1 MKQRNNTNWVKIT
14 TAISLLKLLSVL
26 MIFIALSG
34 GDSYANERTRYKAI
48 VARPDS
54 NVTTILRVYAENEEE
69 ARENIAL
76 NGWQIL
82 SIEVQQSAISSGN
95 MRGTEANA
103 DASTYLM
110 KITKVGEGEVIPE
123 GDVNVASGDSLML
136 KLVPGACEKIGTVI
150 VNGDKSLPESDEF
163 TIDNISKDGSVVV
176 VFEKNGSGCD
186 DNGIFS
192 ANLKK
197 MGAVYFELGKF
208 NKELTDEE
216 KAVLDSVSSDKKY
229 VIIGHTDDV
238 KVVPN
243 PEYSDNFQL
252 SVKRADFF
260 KKFLINKGV
269 DEKSIKTIGLGPAFP
284 AAENKK
290 EGQPL
295 NRRAILYERTR

>member
-1 MKQRNNTNWVKIT
+1 
-14 TAISLLKLLSVL
+14 

-82 SIEVQQSAISSGN
+82 SIEVQQSAASSGN

-150 VNGDKSLPESDEF
+150 VNGDKSLPESDEL

-197 MGAVYFELGKF
+197 MGAVYFALGKF

-269 DEKSIKTIGLGPAFP
+269 DENSIKTIGLGPAFP